1 MREKSTKRWPSSTM
15 SIREP
20 VTFFYRLLAK
30 GASMDL
36 RDQERLEN
44 VAAAR
49 PSRASRRE
57 WIGLAII
64 ALPCVL
70 YSMDF
75 TVLHLAVPHLS
86 AALQPSSSQLLWIV
100 DIYGF
105 LLAGALI
112 PMGVLGD
119 RIGRRKLLLIGA
131 AVFGLAS
138 ILAAFST
145 SAGMLIAARAL
156 LGVAASTLA
165 PSTLSLIRNMFFD
178 PRQRT
183 LAIGVWVASFSAGGA
198 IGPLVGGA
206 LLASFWWGSVF
217 LVAIPVMLL
226 LLALGPVFLPEY
238 RDRNAGRVDLPSAAL
253 SLMAVL
259 AVIYGIQS
267 VAENGAGWLPT
278 LAILVGLVIAAL
290 FLRRQQTLQRPFLD
304 LKLFRLRLF
313 SVTLLIYLLGFF
325 VLFPAFFFITQ
336 YLQLVLGMGPLSA
349 GLWTL
354 PWAVSQIV
362 GSLLTPVMVRRVQ
375 PAFVIAASLVLAV
388 IGFGILTQIGGSSDL
403 WIIVAGSVLVSFGL
417 IPVITLATDLI
428 VGTVPPE
435 RAGVASGLS
444 ETSSELGGALGIAL
458 LGSAATALYGSQIES
473 TLPGGVPPHI
483 AQVARS
489 TLGGAL
495 SVASQ
500 LPHAPGLALIA
511 LARAA
516 FADASM
522 LMFSLCGGIALLA
535 ALMAVVLL
543 RGRPGTAEPDQQP
556 EPVPHDG

>member
-1 MREKSTKRWPSSTM
+1 MNQNQTEKD
-15 SIREP
+15 
-20 VTFFYRLLAK
+20 VAK

-44 VAAAR
+44 LAAAR

-105 LLAGALI
+105 LLAGALM

-165 PSTLSLIRNMFFD
+165 PSTLALIRNMFFD

-183 LAIGVWVASFSAGGA
+183 VAIGVWVASFSAGGA

-217 LVAIPVMLL
+217 LVAVPVMLL

-267 VAENGAGWLPT
+267 AAENGAGWRPSLV
-278 LAILVGLVIAAL
+278 ILVGLVIAAL
-290 FLRRQQTLQRPFLD
+290 FLRRQQTLRRPFLD
-304 LKLFRLRLF
+304 LKLFRLRSF
-313 SVTLLIYLLGFF
+313 SVMLLIYLLGFF
-325 VLFPAFFFITQ
+325 VLFPAFFFLTQ

-362 GSLLTPVMVRRVQ
+362 GSLLTPVIVRRVQ
-375 PAFVIAASLVLAV
+375 AVFVIAASLMLAA

-435 RAGVASGLS
+435 RAGMASGLS

-458 LGSAATALYGSQIES
+458 LGSAATALYRSKIES
-473 TLPGGVPPHI
+473 TLPGGVPPHV
-483 AQVARS
+483 AQVARG

-500 LPHAPGLALIA
+500 VPHAPGLALIA
-511 LARAA
+511 SARAA
-516 FADASM
+516 FADASV
-522 LMFSLCGGIALLA
+522 LVFSLCGGIALLA
-535 ALMAVVLL
+535 ALAAVVLL
-543 RGRPGTAEPDQQP
+543 RGRTGVISPDQQP
-556 EPVPHDG
+556 EAAPHDGAKKSVA

>member
-1 MREKSTKRWPSSTM
+1 MQNQSQTEKD
-15 SIREP
+15 
-20 VTFFYRLLAK
+20 VAK
-30 GASMDL
+30 GASLDL
-36 RDQERLEN
+36 RDQERREHA
-44 VAAAR
+44 AAAR
-49 PSRASRRE
+49 PSRASHRE

-64 ALPCVL
+64 ALPCML

-119 RIGRRKLLLIGA
+119 RIGRRTLLLIGA

-138 ILAAFST
+138 VLAAFST

-165 PSTLSLIRNMFFD
+165 PSTLALIRNMFFD

-183 LAIGVWVASFSAGGA
+183 VAIGVWVASFSAGGA

-217 LVAIPVMLL
+217 LVAVPVMLL

-267 VAENGAGWLPT
+267 VAENGAGWRPS

-375 PAFVIAASLVLAV
+375 PAFVITASLVLAV
-388 IGFGILTQIGGSSDL
+388 IGFGILTQVGGSSDL

-458 LGSAATALYGSQIES
+458 LGSAATALYQSKIES
-473 TLPGGVPPHI
+473 TLPGGVSPHV
-483 AQVARS
+483 AQVARG

-500 LPHAPGLALIA
+500 VPHAPGLALIA
-511 LARAA
+511 SARAA

-535 ALMAVVLL
+535 ALAAVVLL
-543 RGRPGTAEPDQQP
+543 RGRPGAAEPDQQP

>member
-1 MREKSTKRWPSSTM
+1 MNQNQTKKD
-15 SIREP
+15 
-20 VTFFYRLLAK
+20 LAK

-44 VAAAR
+44 AAAAR

-183 LAIGVWVASFSAGGA
+183 VAIGVWVASFSAGGA

-217 LVAIPVMLL
+217 LVAVPVMLL

-267 VAENGAGWLPT
+267 VAENGAGWRPS

-388 IGFGILTQIGGSSDL
+388 IGFGILTQVGGSSDL

-458 LGSAATALYGSQIES
+458 LGSAATALYQSKIES
-473 TLPGGVPPHI
+473 TLPGGVSPHV
-483 AQVARS
+483 AQVARG

-500 LPHAPGLALIA
+500 VPHAPGLALIA
-511 LARAA
+511 SARAA

-535 ALMAVVLL
+535 ALAAVVLL
-543 RGRPGTAEPDQQP
+543 RGRPGAAEPDQQP

>member
-1 MREKSTKRWPSSTM
+1 MNQNQTKKD
-15 SIREP
+15 
-20 VTFFYRLLAK
+20 LAK

-44 VAAAR
+44 AAAAR

-105 LLAGALI
+105 LLAGALM

-183 LAIGVWVASFSAGGA
+183 VAIGVWVASFSAGGA

-458 LGSAATALYGSQIES
+458 LGSAATALYQSKIES
-473 TLPGGVPPHI
+473 TLPGGVSPHV
-483 AQVARS
+483 AQVARG

-500 LPHAPGLALIA
+500 VPHAPGLALIA
-511 LARAA
+511 SARAA

-535 ALMAVVLL
+535 ALAAVVLL
-543 RGRPGTAEPDQQP
+543 RGRPGAAEPDQQP

>member
-1 MREKSTKRWPSSTM
+1 
-15 SIREP
+15 
-20 VTFFYRLLAK
+20 
-30 GASMDL
+30 MDL

-44 VAAAR
+44 AAAAR

-165 PSTLSLIRNMFFD
+165 PSTLALIRNMFFD

-183 LAIGVWVASFSAGGA
+183 VAIGVWVASFSAGGA

-267 VAENGAGWLPT
+267 VAENGAGWRPS

-362 GSLLTPVMVRRVQ
+362 GSLLTPVMVRRVE
-375 PAFVIAASLVLAV
+375 PAFVITASLVLAV
-388 IGFGILTQIGGSSDL
+388 IGFGILTQVGGSSDL

-458 LGSAATALYGSQIES
+458 LGSAATALYQSKIES
-473 TLPGGVPPHI
+473 TLPGGVSPHV
-483 AQVARS
+483 AQVARG

-500 LPHAPGLALIA
+500 VPHAPGLALIA
-511 LARAA
+511 SARAA

-535 ALMAVVLL
+535 ALAAVVLL
-543 RGRPGTAEPDQQP
+543 RGRPGAAEPDQQP

>member
-1 MREKSTKRWPSSTM
+1 MNQNQTKKD
-15 SIREP
+15 
-20 VTFFYRLLAK
+20 LAK

-44 VAAAR
+44 AAAAR

-183 LAIGVWVASFSAGGA
+183 VAIGVWVASFSAGGA

-217 LVAIPVMLL
+217 LVAVPVMLL

-267 VAENGAGWLPT
+267 VAENGAGWRPS

-362 GSLLTPVMVRRVQ
+362 GSLLTPVMVRRVE
-375 PAFVIAASLVLAV
+375 PAFVITASLVLAV
-388 IGFGILTQIGGSSDL
+388 IGFGILTQVGGSSDL

-458 LGSAATALYGSQIES
+458 LGSAATALYQSKIES
-473 TLPGGVPPHI
+473 TLPGGVSPHV
-483 AQVARS
+483 AQVARG

-500 LPHAPGLALIA
+500 VPHAPGLALIA
-511 LARAA
+511 SARAA

-535 ALMAVVLL
+535 ALAAVVLL
-543 RGRPGTAEPDQQP
+543 RGRPGAAEPDQQP